1 MTSKLFLFV
10 IGLVWLEICSAERIF
25 SAFATPS
32 NAVYKPGSH
41 QTQCTDR
48 KCFVPLRIPNA
59 RRHLQQ
65 HISTVR
71 MGPPEKIEYSTGR
84 VVYNQEVARASYLL
98 RIESNDS
105 FEEYLPGHVLALA
118 IEDPAKPGGEL
129 IHPYTITR
137 SNKDRK
143 TFDIVYR

>member
-1 MTSKLFLFV
+1 M
-10 IGLVWLEICSAERIF
+10 
-25 SAFATPS
+25 
-32 NAVYKPGSH
+32 
-41 QTQCTDR
+41 
-48 KCFVPLRIPNA
+48 IPTA
-59 RRHLQQ
+59 RRLLRQ

-71 MGPPEKIEYSTGR
+71 MGPPQKIEYSTGR

-118 IEDPAKPGGEL
+118 IEDPANPGGEI

-143 TFDIVYR
+143 TFDIVYRYDQN